1 MNRLSSTA
9 IILVALACAALVGA
23 GAGAGSGAGEVKFAE
38 GPALLEARSG
48 ACAALLGDGRVLVTG
63 GEGPYG
69 VLATAE
75 ILGAGPETA
84 PPMAFARAGHVC
96 VALADGT
103 VLVAGGRA
111 AGGGETNAAEI
122 FDPAADAWRIIA
134 PMTAARYGATASLLA
149 DGRVLIAGGEAYG
162 LALATLEIYDPATGR
177 FEPVPGAMSTPPPCS
192 PTGAC

>member
-48 ACAALLGDGRVLVTG
+48 ACAALL
-63 GEGPYG
+63 
-69 VLATAE
+69 
-75 ILGAGPETA
+75 
-84 PPMAFARAGHVC
+84 
-96 VALADGT
+96 
-103 VLVAGGRA
+103 
-111 AGGGETNAAEI
+111 
-122 FDPAADAWRIIA
+122 
-134 PMTAARYGATASLLA
+134 A